1 MTIEMRCLDCLDMLP
16 TLADRLPKLEAEFQ
30 QAAEAHAI
38 LAADK
43 DEFDDPRN
51 PTALAAAHQA
61 RKELDGPCGRL
72 RRLCDQGLHTFT
84 PPPGQ
89 VAEYV
94 GVAGAIITNPKCQAC
109 DGVRFA
115 YYVSDDERPHLE
127 AMLKAD
133 RYFPVP
139 AEIHDGPAPKVAI
152 RRPAPP
158 EPPPPPP
165 PPPPEDI
172 AALEQAAAVLDDA
185 RLSRVLLAG
194 QFGSAGKGKMLPHQ
208 QQPAEPAGKDR
219 ADD

>member
-89 VAEYV
+89 VADYV

-139 AEIHDGPAPKVAI
+139 AEIHDGPAPCPRCGAHKGYAVSRTVEI
-152 RRPAPP
+152 GGESDERRDQIMMQCNGCCAAFEVEDV
-158 EPPPPPP
+158 EP
-165 PPPPEDI
+165 
-172 AALEQAAAVLDDA
+172 
-185 RLSRVLLAG
+185 RVLN
-194 QFGSAGKGKMLPHQ
+194 
-208 QQPAEPAGKDR
+208 
-219 ADD
+219 